1 MAVSTRSAPRGLG
14 EFLAVLEQRLAALP
28 VEDLR
33 AALVAHAERLPVRDR
48 EAFLAIFPAP
58 SAISQVPGPHAVPS
72 LDGARLLADIDAFV
86 DRVRSGAFFEGWGW
100 DDDLREE
107 RAWGDESWVGEM
119 DDLFAAA
126 ADAFLAGDLALAR
139 DAYGRL
145 LGAFDLDQEVGTF
158 CGPSS
163 PSDMVTTDVPE
174 AVARYLRV
182 VYETTPLPE
191 RAEEFYD
198 QYADLGHLAPA
209 TSLHTIADT
218 RRAGLPDADE
228 FLPAWIEVLTEQT
241 SGYWARDRQRLL
253 TEATVW
259 HAGTDGLATV
269 ARRPGDHQPTAYLDW
284 IDALTRDGRLDDAA
298 AAAREAMT
306 LTGLP
311 AERSAEVADWLG
323 ELTARLGDAQAA
335 LDARRTA
342 WRAHRTRSR
351 LLALVAA
358 AEAVGQRAVTLSAEA
373 DLVPADRDR
382 LGCELLLLAGRIDTA
397 AALAVSDPLGWSG
410 PEHPGPVVWPV
421 LLAAAVAPVVPADE
435 EGRRRQQ
442 IAAWPRSGVKWL
454 ARAVRSA
461 QNCRMSS
468 DVLAAL
474 LGESRALSAVLHSLT
489 PGDLG
494 RPTNCP
500 PWDLQELV
508 VHIAASIRVGDA
520 PFPAAEFGAEVH
532 DAADYYRRP
541 ERATSTYRQD
551 NVDGTRRLAQ
561 RVLAT
566 TSAVEW
572 FDEVLGEAADA
583 LGAQPIDRV
592 VDIPRRGAMRLSDWV
607 LTRVVSVAAH
617 GLDVAITLGRDPWT
631 TPEALRTVRPV
642 FVALL
647 GRRPPDALGWDD
659 QTLLAVASGRQAV
672 TDHER
677 DLLGSD
683 ARRFPLLS

>member
-58 SAISQVPGPHAVPS
+58 SAISQVPGPHAVPP

-174 AVARYLRV
+174 TVARYLRV

-191 RAEEFYD
+191 RAEELYD

-218 RRAGLPDADE
+218 RRAGLPDVDE

-259 HAGTDGLATV
+259 HAGTDAWRRWLAGPGTTNPPRTWTGSTRLPATAV
-269 ARRPGDHQPTAYLDW
+269 STTPLPPPARR
-284 IDALTRDGRLDDAA
+284 
-298 AAAREAMT
+298 
-306 LTGLP
+306 
-311 AERSAEVADWLG
+311 
-323 ELTARLGDAQAA
+323 
-335 LDARRTA
+335 
-342 WRAHRTRSR
+342 
-351 LLALVAA
+351 
-358 AEAVGQRAVTLSAEA
+358 
-373 DLVPADRDR
+373 
-382 LGCELLLLAGRIDTA
+382 
-397 AALAVSDPLGWSG
+397 
-410 PEHPGPVVWPV
+410 
-421 LLAAAVAPVVPADE
+421 
-435 EGRRRQQ
+435 
-442 IAAWPRSGVKWL
+442 
-454 ARAVRSA
+454 
-461 QNCRMSS
+461 
-468 DVLAAL
+468 
-474 LGESRALSAVLHSLT
+474 
-489 PGDLG
+489 
-494 RPTNCP
+494 
-500 PWDLQELV
+500 
-508 VHIAASIRVGDA
+508 
-520 PFPAAEFGAEVH
+520 
-532 DAADYYRRP
+532 
-541 ERATSTYRQD
+541 
-551 NVDGTRRLAQ
+551 
-561 RVLAT
+561 
-566 TSAVEW
+566 
-572 FDEVLGEAADA
+572 
-583 LGAQPIDRV
+583 
-592 VDIPRRGAMRLSDWV
+592 
-607 LTRVVSVAAH
+607 
-617 GLDVAITLGRDPWT
+617 
-631 TPEALRTVRPV
+631 
-642 FVALL
+642 
-647 GRRPPDALGWDD
+647 
-659 QTLLAVASGRQAV
+659 
-672 TDHER
+672 
-677 DLLGSD
+677 
-683 ARRFPLLS
+683 

>member
-58 SAISQVPGPHAVPS
+58 SAISQVPGPHAVPP

-126 ADAFLAGDLALAR
+126 ADAFLAGDLVLAR

-191 RAEEFYD
+191 RAEELYD

-218 RRAGLPDADE
+218 RRAGLPDVDE

-284 IDALTRDGRLDDAA
+284 IEALTRDGRLDDAA

-373 DLVPADRDR
+373 DLVPADPDR

-397 AALAVSDPLGWSG
+397 AAALAVSDPLGWSG
-410 PEHPGPVVWPV
+410 PDHPGSVVWPV
-421 LLAAAVAPVVPADE
+421 LLAAAVAPVVPAAQTQL
-435 EGRRRQQ
+435 GRQFAAIDTADRWYGYSGLEFDDGDDDADRPPAVPLPRLSSLLACHIADRPGSPRQRQQ
-442 IAAWPRSGVKWL
+442 WL
-454 ARAVRSA
+454 AAARSVVDRRVDAV
-461 QNCRMSS
+461 
-468 DVLAAL
+468 
-474 LGESRALSAVLHSLT
+474 
-489 PGDLG
+489 
-494 RPTNCP
+494 
-500 PWDLQELV
+500 
-508 VHIAASIRVGDA
+508 VGNKHR
-520 PFPAAEFGAEVH
+520 GA
-532 DAADYYRRP
+532 Y
-541 ERATSTYRQD
+541 
-551 NVDGTRRLAQ
+551 Q
-561 RVLAT
+561 RV
-566 TSAVEW
+566 AV
-572 FDEVLGEAADA
+572 
-583 LGAQPIDRV
+583 
-592 VDIPRRGAMRLSDWV
+592 
-607 LTRVVSVAAH
+607 
-617 GLDVAITLGRDPWT
+617 
-631 TPEALRTVRPV
+631 
-642 FVALL
+642 
-647 GRRPPDALGWDD
+647 
-659 QTLLAVASGRQAV
+659 LAVAYAEAQALAADQAAGAAFV
-672 TDHER
+672 SATRSRYPRHVAFR
-677 DLLGSD
+677 DELDRATAAS
-683 ARRFPLLS
+683 PLLPAPPSRRR